1 MLKNR
6 VGKFSWRTK
15 RFFVNLGYRFRAM
28 GVPQARAMKPSTT
41 LLVFVMM
48 FFVVFILAGGVFDIL
63 EKPLALLPR
72 GSGWTFVYRGSIN
85 VQTLNESILAGL
97 LYFLGVL
104 GLYMLLR
111 STRQVYNPRQA
122 YLTLILGLMVTLIAV
137 YYCTSFLASKIGY

>member
-6 VGKFSWRTK
+6 VGKFSWRMK

-104 GLYMLLR
+104 ASICFSEALAKFTIRDRHTSHSSSDLWSHLSQSTIAPR
-111 STRQVYNPRQA
+111 SWHQ
-122 YLTLILGLMVTLIAV
+122 
-137 YYCTSFLASKIGY
+137 K